1 MLTIT
6 LPNLKLALWDLHD
19 QSSFGLVD
27 LSSYSAIPSSSD
39 LSMQITAPGYQT
51 VNVTFIAGN
60 VNIYKCADLGITCG
74 PTECCPLPDGI
85 YDVKYSVK
93 IDFTKNATADN
104 LTNIEKTFIKIDQLL
119 CKYDN
124 IFSKVDA
131 DCNCGNDRQRQYKKI
146 LDEVDLMI
154 AGAVSAANDCDPLT
168 AYNLYKKADDILDKI
183 CCEFNMSCT
192 STFSCPQCQ

>member
-19 QSSFGLVD
+19 QGSFGIVD
-27 LSSYSAIPSSSD
+27 LSSYSPIPSSAD
-39 LSMQITAPGYQT
+39 VSMQITPPGYPT
-51 VNVTFIAGN
+51 VNVTFNPGK

-93 IDFTKNATADN
+93 INTLANTTPSN
-104 LTNIEKTFIKIDQLL
+104 LAKIEKTFIKVDQLL
-119 CKYDN
+119 CKYDHV
-124 IFSKVDA
+124 FAKVDMY
-131 DCNCGNDRQRQYKKI
+131 CNCGEDKQRQYKHV

-154 AGAVSAANDCDPLT
+154 ASCVSAANACDPKSSFL
-168 AYNLYKKADDILDKI
+168 LYKKADDILDKI
-183 CCEFNMSCT
+183 CCEFGMTCG